1 MARKT
6 NKWGSN
12 YAHQEGQIGAVR
24 TKRPDYAPKTADCG
38 HVRGEYY
45 VFPARVVQNP
55 GQNKDMATTRPIRL
69 WP

>member
-12 YAHQEGQIGAVR
+12 DAHQEGQIGAVR
-24 TKRPDYAPKTADCG
+24 TKRPDYASKTADYG

-45 VFPARVVQNP
+45 VFPATTVQKP
-55 GQNKDMATTRPIRL
+55 
-69 WP
+69 WPKLRHGHN